1 MDPFSIN
8 DGTLF
13 GFFFK
18 AFAVVL
24 SFIYLVFAIVLL
36 RQTKVML
43 KTLEVGNNWII
54 VLISTIQVV
63 IAIILVLLSI
73 TIL

>member
-1 MDPFSIN
+1 MDFLN
-8 DGTLF
+8 DPALVT
-13 GFFFK
+13 FFFK

-43 KTLEVGNNWII
+43 KALEVGNSWII
-54 VLISTIQVV
+54 LLISTIQLV
-63 IAIILVLLSI
+63 IAVILVLLSI
-73 TIL
+73 SIL